1 MVERDGHGARR
12 SASPAGRDGARIV
25 GVGGGVSAQVDRLQS
40 EILKSQRHQ
49 LETSLQFESSVAI
62 QLAQLEAEIA
72 EEQRLQKA
80 ATSHLS
86 RHATALEG
94 LERRHAAE
102 SARLD
107 AALGALRELLRLH
120 NAGGSVAATLA
131 RHELELVA
139 LHFQDRQSKT
149 NEVHRLT
156 KEATAQLAVHEQTL
170 AQLMAK
176 QMCDEDANLVGTR
189 ESEALADLHCLRGT
203 QLEMVESQRL
213 QKEALAKVEEDMSA
227 QLSRLWD
234 AVTDE
239 RRLLSEMAIQ
249 LASCEGALSEIQRSR
264 RSDCRA
270 LEVRDASTLLASG
283 GRRGERED
291 LVSDEG
297 RRIERCGLQ
306 DEGSCLRIDGSSCRP
321 VSVPT
326 VQELTEFEDFVEFS
340 RCLESR
346 LERQDATILQ
356 ATLRL
361 EEEMVGK
368 FARDHRIFKDV
379 LAQVARH
386 EAALAELCSS
396 HAMMKPASHGSMEK

>member
-306 DEGSCLRIDGSSCRP
+306 
-321 VSVPT
+321 
-326 VQELTEFEDFVEFS
+326 ELTEFEDFVEFS